1 MNFKLSVTEHWKEMK
16 SVIEEFMLL
25 AKKANE
31 K

>member
-1 MNFKLSVTEHWKEMK
+1 MSSKLSVIKLKKEMK

-25 AKKANE
+25 ARKANE